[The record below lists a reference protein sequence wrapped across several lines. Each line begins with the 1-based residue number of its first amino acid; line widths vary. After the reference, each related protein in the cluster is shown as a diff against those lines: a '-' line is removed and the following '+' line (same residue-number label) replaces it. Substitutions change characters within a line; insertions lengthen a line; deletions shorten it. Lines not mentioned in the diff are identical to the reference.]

1 MPSRRSAPTLKV
13 GRDSAAITASDAA
26 RTPIAR
32 AVRTATAAEYTPAS
46 DQEDAMMQTLAR
58 PELQALADRLQDAF
72 TRRDPGALVACHA
85 KEGVVES
92 PMFATL
98 RGRMAIEEA
107 QRAFFTAFPDATM
120 TVDATVIDPPY
131 VAVFSTMHATHVNAF
146 FGLPGTGRH
155 IDFRMSRL
163 LR

>member
-1 MPSRRSAPTLKV
+1 MT
-13 GRDSAAITASDAA
+13 
-26 RTPIAR
+26 
-32 AVRTATAAEYTPAS
+32 
-46 DQEDAMMQTLAR
+46 QTLAR
-58 PELQALADRLQDAF
+58 AELQALADRLQDAF
-72 TRRDPGALVACHA
+72 TRRDPVALSACHA
-85 KEGVVES
+85 TEGVVES

-163 LR
+163 LRIEGELIAHETRIYDFTGVLVQVGVLRAKPAKP